1 MPSPLKE
8 LIVKDDKGGKKTPLL
23 YFPSNLGSSNAEHY
37 VLFTIK
43 PTKASDLELDFMS
56 AAGEAMSRIETESSN
71 QFGGIGSGGSGTTLF
86 KAGEVGK
93 GGRITRPTGKKEYIA
108 LYLPT
113 VITNNQS
120 TKYNDV
126 EMGNI
131 VSLLSKGLSTNNI
144 ADLAKKFV
152 ANKAKQSAGAEL
164 SSLAGAYELKAGKVT
179 NNQIE
184 SVFETIDRRTF
195 QFDFRMIPRNAREAT
210 DIHEIVK
217 SFRSHMAPSIP
228 DIGASTFMIVP
239 SLFEIQ
245 FMSRGRRNN
254 TLPRIQESICTTCNV
269 NYGGERISLFSE
281 LATKDREFH
290 PVETTM
296 TLTFQEIPIITK
308 ERIMNDPNNTDYP
321 GGY

>member
-1 MPSPLKE
+1 MPSPLQDLFGVNE
-8 LIVKDDKGGKKTPLL
+8 LQSESPLL
-23 YFPSNLGSSNAEHY
+23 SFPSNLGSKNVQHY
-37 VLFTIK
+37 IMFTIK
-43 PTKASDLELDFMS
+43 PTAPSNLELDFMS
-56 AAGEAMSRIETESSN
+56 SAGEVMSKIEAQGSNANAQN

-86 KAGEVGK
+86 KAGELGS
-93 GGRITRPTGKKEYIA
+93 GGNITRPTGKKEYVA
-108 LYLPT
+108 LYLPS

-120 TKYNDV
+120 AKYNDV
-126 EMGNI
+126 EMGNV
-131 VSLLSKGLSTNNI
+131 VSLLSRGLNTNNL

-195 QFDFRMIPRNAREAT
+195 QFDFRMIPRNPREAT
-210 DIHEIVK
+210 NIRKIVK
-217 SFRSHMAPSIP
+217 KFRSHMAPSIP
-228 DIGASTFMIVP
+228 NTGASTFMVVP
-239 SLFEIQ
+239 SLFEIE
-245 FMSRGRRNN
+245 FISKEKRNN

-269 NYGGERISLFSE
+269 NYGGERISLFSDLE
-281 LATKDREFH
+281 TEDGEFH

-308 ERIMNDPNNTDYP
+308 EKIED
-321 GGY
+321 GF

>member
-1 MPSPLKE
+1 MPSPLKDLFGVNE
-8 LIVKDDKGGKKTPLL
+8 LQSESDLL
-23 YFPSNLGSSNAEHY
+23 SFPSNLGSKNVQHY
-37 VLFTIK
+37 IMFTIK
-43 PTKASDLELDFMS
+43 PTAPSDLELDFMT
-56 AAGEAMSRIETESSN
+56 AAGEAMESIESQFSN
-71 QFGGIGSGGSGTTLF
+71 QFGGIGSGGSGTSIF
-86 KAGEVGK
+86 KPGEVGK
-93 GGRITRPTGKKEYIA
+93 GGNITRPTKDPEYVA
-108 LYLPT
+108 LYLPS

-126 EMGNI
+126 EMGNV
-131 VSLLSKGLSTNNI
+131 VSLLSRGLSTNNL

-195 QFDFRMIPRNAREAT
+195 QFDFRMIPRNPREAT
-210 DIHEIVK
+210 NIRKIVK
-217 SFRSHMAPSIP
+217 KFRSHMAPSIP
-228 DIGASTFMIVP
+228 DIEKSTFMVVP
-239 SLFEIQ
+239 SLFEIE
-245 FMSRGRRNN
+245 FMSKGKLNN

-269 NYGGERISLFSE
+269 NYGGERISLFSDLE
-281 LATKDREFH
+281 TEDGEFH

-308 ERIMNDPNNTDYP
+308 EKIED
-321 GGY
+321 GF